1 MRRIGIFDLNQNC
14 CSLSTTA
21 MSYNGIGLQTARGS
35 GTSGYIQSN
44 RGSRAQF
51 NPGFYEQRKANERL
65 YERGKEKTS
74 LTNLSDRKVDEGII
88 EHEKKRAVEAKCFE
102 LQDELEEKGVDE
114 AEIEQRVSELRQK
127 LLKEQQDD
135 SKNAPGPSRKAFQ
148 AHQVHEMAEAR
159 KQENDRMQRAFE
171 DGKRNQKDFKGRSG
185 RRYEADGL
193 QGDGSIPTD
202 GIEITRKGDYYRP
215 RRSKSRSRSRSRHGR
230 DRRERRRHRDD
241 RDDRDDRGE
250 KDEKQAREYRRER
263 SSTKPS
269 KSQSPSRKR
278 SISSASP
285 ERGREVK
292 PY

>member
-1 MRRIGIFDLNQNC
+1 
-14 CSLSTTA
+14 

-35 GTSGYIQSN
+35 GTSGYIQSH

-51 NPGFYEQRKANERL
+51 KPGFYEQRKENERL
-65 YERGKEKTS
+65 YERGLEQTS

-88 EHEKKRAVEAKCFE
+88 EHEKKRAIEAKCFE
-102 LQDELEEKGVDE
+102 LQDELEEEGVGE

-127 LLKEQQDD
+127 LLKEQQDE
-135 SKNAPGPSRKAFQ
+135 SKSALWSSRKKFQ

-171 DGKRNQKDFKGRSG
+171 DEKRNQKNFKRKSR

-193 QGDGSIPTD
+193 QGDGSMATD
-202 GIEITRKGDYYRP
+202 GIEVTRKGDFYRP
-215 RRSKSRSRSRSRHGR
+215 NRSKSRSRSRSRHGR

-241 RDDRDDRGE
+241 RDDRDDRNDMDY
-250 KDEKQAREYRRER
+250 KRDRSPRRQ
-263 SSTKPS
+263 S
-269 KSQSPSRKR
+269 KSKSPSRKR
-278 SISSASP
+278 SVSPSSASP
-285 ERGREVK
+285 ERGREIK